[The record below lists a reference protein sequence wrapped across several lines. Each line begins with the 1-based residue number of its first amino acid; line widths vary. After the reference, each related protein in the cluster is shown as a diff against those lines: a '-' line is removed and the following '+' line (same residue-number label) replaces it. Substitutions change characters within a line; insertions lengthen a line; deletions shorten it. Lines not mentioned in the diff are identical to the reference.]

1 MACGDSSRQWQWAMG
16 NWHIE
21 VSNDSSQLAWA
32 AQRSFGA
39 IHMRSAQRAADS
51 ISKASAGRER
61 PPQADFFL
69 QRLALFAKE
78 AGRIGAR
85 QQRHGRLVG
94 GVAMGARPAL
104 SPGLTGAAAPTSID

>member
-1 MACGDSSRQWQWAMG
+1 
-16 NWHIE
+16 
-21 VSNDSSQLAWA
+21 
-32 AQRSFGA
+32 A
-39 IHMRSAQRAADS
+39 IHMRSVQRAADS

-104 SPGLTGAAAPTSID
+104 SPGLTGAAAPTSIDAAVYGFVANIYFHEIDTLLKRFVLSKANLVRW